1 MEKINFAVCD
11 DDEIV
16 CDAVFSRVS
25 NIFRRCGIEVSG
37 AKYLSPVKLYQ
48 HITNPGEGERRINYD
63 LICLDIDM
71 PKLSGIDLGKAIKEN
86 SPETDIIFVSN
97 REDRVFETFS
107 VRPFGFIRKNNFFA
121 DLVDTL
127 RNYIVT
133 KNDTNNYLAVKTN
146 NNSVTRKLKVTEIV
160 YIESL
165 RDHQFIYMAD
175 GEEIDIRKTM
185 DELEEKLCGYDI
197 VRTHKGYLVNY
208 KYMARIDAKGITL
221 TDGKVV
227 GVSRNKIQD
236 IKAQY
241 LKYLR
246 KTGAVLFTN

>member
-16 CDAVFSRVS
+16 CDAVFARIY
-25 NIFRRCGIEVSG
+25 NIFRRCGIEASG
-37 AKYLSPVKLYQ
+37 AKYLSPVKLYN
-48 HITNPGEGERRINYD
+48 HIVNPGEGERQIRYD

-71 PKLSGIDLGKAIKEN
+71 PKLNGIDLGKAIRDN

-107 VRPFGFIRKNNFFA
+107 VRPFGFIRKNNFSA
-121 DLVDTL
+121 DLADTL
-127 RNYIVT
+127 RGYITT

-146 NNSVTRKLKVTEIV
+146 NNSVTRKLRVADIM
-160 YIESL
+160 YIGSL

-175 GEEIDIRKTM
+175 GEEIDIRMTM
-185 DELEEKLCGYDI
+185 DELEEKLAPYDI

-221 TDGKVV
+221 TDGKLV
-227 GVSRNKIQD
+227 GISRNKVQD

-246 KTGAVLFTN
+246 KMGAVLFTD